1 MTAREDGIMKKS
13 RIIALF
19 CLLLVGYG
27 IDAKTMKDLLVSMPD
42 SIVPLLNKNL
52 RTELVELHEMKV
64 KAEVNNLLGETSVM
78 DTITRNFF
86 QIRLDAACSFQ
97 VKMLPA
103 AEGDSL
109 LCMVR
114 TFSAPEKDSEVM
126 LFDQQWR
133 TLDTS
138 RLFGGKGLA
147 DVQESLMQKPD
158 TMSEQRFR
166 ELKTMVEPR
175 MMSAILFEH
184 DNSIVF
190 RLSLPLL
197 SEEEKKQVNAIKV
210 QRKFN
215 WDGKCFNE
223 G

>member
-27 IDAKTMKDLLVSMPD
+27 IDAKSIKDLLVSMPD

-86 QIRLDAACSFQ
+86 QIRLDAACTLQ

-215 WDGKCFNE
+215 WNGECFNE

>member
-1 MTAREDGIMKKS
+1 MKKM
-13 RIIALF
+13 RYIALV
-19 CLLLVGYG
+19 CLLLAGSSVG
-27 IDAKTMKDLLVSMPD
+27 AKSMKDLLVSMPD

-52 RTELVELHEMKV
+52 RTEFVELHEMKV

-78 DTITRNFF
+78 DTLTRNFL
-86 QIRLDAACSFQ
+86 QIRLDAACTLQ
-97 VKMLPA
+97 VKMLPST
-103 AEGDSL
+103 GDDSL
-109 LCMVR
+109 LCVVR
-114 TFSAPEKDSEVM
+114 TFAAPEKDSEVL

-133 TLDTS
+133 ALDTS
-138 RLFGGKGLA
+138 RLFGGKGLS

-158 TMSEQRFR
+158 TMGERRFQ
-166 ELKTMVEPR
+166 ELKTMIEPR
-175 MMSAILFEH
+175 MMSAVLFEH

-197 SEEEKKQVNAIKV
+197 SEEEKREVNAIKV

-215 WDGKCFNE
+215 WNGKCFNE